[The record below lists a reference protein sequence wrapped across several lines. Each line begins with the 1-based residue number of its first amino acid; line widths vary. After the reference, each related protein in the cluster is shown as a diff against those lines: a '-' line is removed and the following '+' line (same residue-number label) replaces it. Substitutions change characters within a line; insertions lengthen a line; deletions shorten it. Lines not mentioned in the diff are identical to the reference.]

1 MSFEN
6 NIQNWIIYDNK
17 IKQLNGELNQ
27 LRNSR
32 KDLGTSILQHV
43 TTERLD
49 NATVNISDGNL
60 RFINTKNYT
69 PLTYKYLQTCLM
81 DYFKNDKIVSEF
93 ILYMKENRNDQYNLD
108 IKRSYVNNEEY

>member
-17 IKQLNGELNQ
+17 IKQMNGELNQ

-32 KDLGTSILQHV
+32 KDLGTTILQHV

-60 RFINTKNYT
+60 RFINTKNYS

-81 DYFKNDKIVSEF
+81 DYFKNEKIVSEF

-108 IKRSYVNNEEY
+108 IKRFYVNNEEY